1 MGDKKT
7 GMAAWAAAAE
17 GYALPAW
24 EQLPG
29 IPLYMDQVTMVTGEA
44 LALFERDEKQSL
56 LTSSMVNNYVK
67 NGVVEHPVHKKY
79 MREHL
84 VKLMMTSLLKQV
96 LSIQDIS
103 VLFPAA
109 KLPNSFTRPLP
120 PHRTARCTKRRL
132 YYRTRR
138 MKPSCA
144 HRRFG

>member
-7 GMAAWAAAAE
+7 GMAAWVAAAE

-84 VKLMMTSLLKQV
+84 VKLMMTDVTQLRALALRLAAEANARRAVSERILMALSEDAESGSKERKSAEKSKKQ
-96 LSIQDIS
+96 SKS
-103 VLFPAA
+103 EA
-109 KLPNSFTRPLP
+109 
-120 PHRTARCTKRRL
+120 
-132 YYRTRR
+132 
-138 MKPSCA
+138 
-144 HRRFG
+144 

>member
-67 NGVVEHPVHKKY
+67 
-79 MREHL
+79 
-84 VKLMMTSLLKQV
+84 TV
-96 LSIQDIS
+96 LWS
-103 VLFPAA
+103 
-109 KLPNSFTRPLP
+109 T
-120 PHRTARCTKRRL
+120 RCTRN
-132 YYRTRR
+132 T
-138 MKPSCA
+138 CA
-144 HRRFG
+144 STSSS